1 MRVVSLRR
9 YPVKSMGGESLDRVV
24 VDPRGLAGDRWWAV
38 EDEDGRLA
46 SGKDSRRFRRR
57 DAVFGFTARTTE
69 STVIVTGP
77 WSSWDVQ
84 DPALGA
90 ELSRAMG
97 ASVRLTSEAGLPH
110 QDAAAVSLVGT
121 ASLDWC
127 ARRWG
132 GDPDPRRLRANIV
145 VATDEPFV
153 EETWTGREVQVGS
166 TALRIAGRAPR
177 CRMIDLDQDGVT
189 AAGAWLTA
197 LGEERDLCLAVYAD
211 VAEPGTLRVG
221 DEVRVLPG

>member
-24 VDPRGLAGDRWWAV
+24 VDARGLAGDRWWAV

-57 DAVFGFTARTTE
+57 DPVFDFTARTNG
-69 STVIVTGP
+69 STVVVTGP
-77 WSSWDVQ
+77 WSSWEVQ
-84 DPALGA
+84 DPALGV

-97 ASVRLTSEAGLPH
+97 ATVRLTTEAAVPH

-153 EETWTGREVQVGS
+153 EETWAGRVVQVGS
-166 TALRIAGRAPR
+166 TRLRVVDRAPR
-177 CRMIDLDQDGVT
+177 CRMIDIDQDGVV
-189 AAGAWLTA
+189 AAGAWLKA
-197 LGEERDLCLAVYAD
+197 LAAERDMCLAVYAD
-211 VAEPGTLRVG
+211 VAAPGAIGLD
-221 DEVRVLPG
+221 DEVRVLPD

>member
-9 YPVKSMGGESLDRVV
+9 YPVKSMGGEVLDSVV
-24 VDPRGLAGDRWWAV
+24 VDGRGLAGDRWWAV

-46 SGKDSRRFRRR
+46 SGKDTRRFRRR
-57 DAVFGFTARTTE
+57 DPVFDFTARTTD
-69 STVIVTGP
+69 STVIITGP
-77 WSSWDVQ
+77 WSSWDVR
-84 DPALGA
+84 DPTLGA

-97 ASVRLTSEAGLPH
+97 APVRLTAEAGVPH

-121 ASLDWC
+121 ASLEWC
-127 ARRWG
+127 ARRFG

-153 EETWTGREVQVGS
+153 EETWTGRVVQVGS
-166 TALRIAGRAPR
+166 TSLRIAERAPR
-177 CRMIDLDQDGVT
+177 CRMVDLDQDGVVT
-189 AAGAWLTA
+189 AGAWLKA

-211 VAEPGTLRVG
+211 VASPGTVRVG
-221 DEVRVLPG
+221 DGVRVLPG